1 MKEIFILLAT
11 IGFSVGCCIALDHA
25 VNGSYDGNIMPVRG
39 EHSVPS
45 NFQQRHNYN
54 GHQ

>member
-11 IGFSVGCCIALDHA
+11 IGFSVGCCIALDRA
-25 VNGSYDGNIMPVRG
+25 VNGPYNGNNVPARS
-39 EHSVPS
+39 EQSVPS

-54 GHQ
+54 GH